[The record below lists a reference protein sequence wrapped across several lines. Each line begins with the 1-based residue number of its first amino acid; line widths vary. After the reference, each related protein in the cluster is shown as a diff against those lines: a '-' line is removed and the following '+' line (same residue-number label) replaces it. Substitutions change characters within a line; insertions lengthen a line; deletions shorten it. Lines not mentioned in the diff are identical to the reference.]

1 MAARTGRIPGAHPS
15 KKDPAGVGSGLPEI
29 PDLSRAVLAE
39 RWTRIY
45 GATPPKGIGRRLLE
59 YAAAYELQAHEH
71 GGLNPAIRQRLRR
84 LATSNERPVK
94 TSTRAAKALAPGSRL
109 VRQWRGRTYIVDVVE
124 NGFLCGGKRYRSL
137 SKLAHAITGARWS
150 GPRFFGL

>member
-1 MAARTGRIPGAHPS
+1 VR
-15 KKDPAGVGSGLPEI
+15 SGIAEI
-29 PDLSRAVLAE
+29 PDLTRAALAE
-39 RWTRIY
+39 CWTRVY
-45 GATPPKGIGRRLLE
+45 GAAPPKSIGRRLLE
-59 YAAAYELQAHEH
+59 YAAAYDLQAHEH
-71 GGLNPAIRQRLRR
+71 GGLKPAAHRSLRR
-84 LATSNERPVK
+84 LATSSERPA
-94 TSTRAAKALAPGSRL
+94 TASTRAAEALAPGSRL